1 MAEENENE
9 YIESIPES
17 FRDVES
23 IKSAGSLENL
33 LNQHVNL
40 EKKMGTAVFSPGEDA
55 DTDQWN
61 KFYERVSTLAPGLT
75 RIPDSD
81 DAEGVSAL
89 YGKLGRPN
97 EAAGYEVPE
106 IKYGADGKVLDQGEY
121 VEDFRQFAHENNI
134 TGSQFKKML
143 TWFGERTVNNLEAA
157 AENRDKLMGELRTQ
171 WGDAT
176 DARISRVEQLVKD
189 QGGEEA
195 VAALG
200 NLANNPVVLNMLDK
214 MADAMMEENSL
225 GNMGP
230 AGDAA
235 TRQSIEDDIATL
247 KNNEAFLDRKHAD
260 HERTVKRVDAL
271 YEKLGQYKAA

>member
-1 MAEENENE
+1 
-9 YIESIPES
+9 
-17 FRDVES
+17 
-23 IKSAGSLENL
+23 LENL

-55 DTDQWN
+55 DADQMN
-61 KFYERVSTLAPGLT
+61 AFYERVNALAPGLT

-81 DAEGVSAL
+81 DAEGINAL